1 LRIRLRFRGEEKEF
15 EIKEGTRIKDILPQ
29 EWKEAL
35 VARSE
40 EGVVD
45 FHTPIKEG
53 EYELLD
59 FSTPEGKEAFWHTTA
74 HILAQAVKRL
84 FPARLGIGPAIEQG
98 FYYDFEVENPFV
110 PEDMERIECEMRKI
124 VEEDL
129 PLERKAVTKKEA
141 RRIFEERGEKFK
153 LELIEEMEG
162 EITIYRQGEFVDL
175 CKGPHVLS
183 TGMIKSLKILSFSSA
198 YWRGD
203 EKRESLQ
210 RVYGISFPKKE
221 ELEEFLKNYE
231 EAKKRDH
238 RKLGKEL
245 DIFGF
250 YPEVGPGLLL
260 WHPKGAKIR
269 RIIEEFW
276 IEEHEKRGYNLVY
289 TPHIARGELWRISG
303 HMDYYRENMYVFK
316 IGEEE
321 YVIKPMNCPFHI
333 LIYKSKKRSYR
344 DLPLRYAELG
354 TVYRYER
361 SGVLHGAI
369 RVRGFTQDDGHIFC
383 TPEQIEDE
391 IKNTID
397 FVLFMMRTFGYH
409 EYRIALSVRDPKNK
423 EKYAGSDE
431 EWEMAENALKKALE
445 EMGLPYRVEEGEA
458 VFYGPKIDMKLKDAL
473 GRYHQGPTI
482 QFDFN
487 LPRRFNV
494 TYMGP
499 DGKEH
504 YVYMVHRALLGSFER
519 FIGGLIEHYA
529 GDFPLWLSPVQ
540 ARIMTITDEN
550 IPYAARIFERMK
562 KEGIRVELDKRSE
575 KIGYKIREAEL
586 EKIPY
591 MIIIGRKEMEEGK
604 VSVRRR
610 KKGDMG
616 SFGVEEVIEMIKKEV
631 KDSKEAQ
638 G

>member
-1 LRIRLRFRGEEKEF
+1 
-15 EIKEGTRIKDILPQ
+15 
-29 EWKEAL
+29 
-35 VARSE
+35 
-40 EGVVD
+40 
-45 FHTPIKEG
+45 
-53 EYELLD
+53 
-59 FSTPEGKEAFWHTTA
+59 
-74 HILAQAVKRL
+74 
-84 FPARLGIGPAIEQG
+84 
-98 FYYDFEVENPFV
+98 
-110 PEDMERIECEMRKI
+110 
-124 VEEDL
+124 
-129 PLERKAVTKKEA
+129 
-141 RRIFEERGEKFK
+141 
-153 LELIEEMEG
+153 
-162 EITIYRQGEFVDL
+162 
-175 CKGPHVLS
+175 
-183 TGMIKSLKILSFSSA
+183 
-198 YWRGD
+198 
-203 EKRESLQ
+203 
-210 RVYGISFPKKE
+210 
-221 ELEEFLKNYE
+221 
-231 EAKKRDH
+231 
-238 RKLGKEL
+238 
-245 DIFGF
+245 
-250 YPEVGPGLLL
+250 
-260 WHPKGAKIR
+260 
-269 RIIEEFW
+269 
-276 IEEHEKRGYNLVY
+276 
-289 TPHIARGELWRISG
+289 
-303 HMDYYRENMYVFK
+303 
-316 IGEEE
+316 
-321 YVIKPMNCPFHI
+321 
-333 LIYKSKKRSYR
+333 
-344 DLPLRYAELG
+344 
-354 TVYRYER
+354 
-361 SGVLHGAI
+361 
-369 RVRGFTQDDGHIFC
+369 
-383 TPEQIEDE
+383 
-391 IKNTID
+391 
-397 FVLFMMRTFGYH
+397 
-409 EYRIALSVRDPKNK
+409 
-423 EKYAGSDE
+423 
-431 EWEMAENALKKALE
+431 MAENALKKALE